1 MCRSKCSHFLLF
13 GLLQICS
20 EQTDSRRSQD
30 NEGGG
35 EGSVLNSKAE
45 FNLSKIIRLGIEQV
59 NEEEVKE
66 YREQEIINMNW
77 KTEKGKTIEYQQRS

>member
-1 MCRSKCSHFLLF
+1 MF

-30 NEGGG
+30 NGGG

-66 YREQEIINMNW
+66 YMEQEIIKMNW
-77 KTEKGKTIEYQQRS
+77 KTEKGKTIEYQQGS